1 MTELQR
7 NTTDDPARA
16 LVPTPRETALGTIGR
31 SAWPLDTLAEQRG
44 PSLRQQIRT
53 SFGHNLDLRAFT
65 GPRLPLIVF
74 AAIGFLGSWDT
85 QAVNVLLPDVQAS
98 YHVNVRFMVN
108 LVSVFV
114 IVLLI
119 VGPFVGYAVDR
130 VKRLRLFL
138 PGLALASI
146 GRIGTGLAGGIG
158 FLGAARTVGG
168 LSKSLSEPPT
178 YPLMADYYKPSE
190 RARTFSLAF
199 AAVQMGTATGP
210 LLSAW
215 LAAVAGWRSV
225 FTLLGVLTA
234 VVTVLSLR
242 LREPKRGALD
252 RLEAG
257 LDPDDPANYS
267 PPPSW
272 AESWRAASAI
282 NTMRRIWMSVMFL
295 TFGGA
300 ELTTIILPLYYRD
313 HFHVHTTERGYLLTL
328 FAFAGLLGIVFSG
341 PVADRLLADRPQRL
355 MTLWAAVLFAQAG
368 IFAVIAFTPNLWA
381 TVLLSLPVGFS
392 AALLTPG
399 LTILISLVIPAR
411 IRGLG
416 VQSMSPFI
424 LLGVVLFLVVYNGLF
439 ANASLNMYFLVFAPA
454 VALGGV
460 VLLGVGPG
468 LDRDIRSALASGA
481 AEEEVR
487 RAREAGRQK
496 MIVCRDMDV
505 SYDGVQVLFGV
516 DFDVDEGEVVALVG
530 TNGAG
535 KSTLLCAIAGI
546 TPLATGA
553 VFLDGHDVTH
563 MPADEKAA
571 KGVVMMPGGKAVF
584 PTMSV
589 ADNLDAALWLR
600 QDKGSDHSARIDEVY
615 EMFPVLRERRD
626 ALAGNLSGGEQQ
638 MLGVAQA
645 MLMEPRLL
653 LIDELS
659 LGLAPAIV
667 EQLLD
672 TVRLL
677 AKRGVTIVLVE
688 QSVNVALTV
697 AERAVFME
705 RGEIRFD
712 GPTTELLGRPDLVR
726 AVFMGTAASAGGRL
740 TAGSTRRRGSDD
752 SDRPVLSVTGV
763 SATFGGVQALADVS
777 LTARAGEIVG
787 IIGPNGAGKTTLMDV
802 ISGLHRTGGGTVEH
816 AGRDVT
822 GLPPH
827 VRARLGLSRSFQ
839 DVRLFPSLTVADTL
853 AVAFERHFGMRS
865 AALAAV
871 WAPPVRRTERR
882 IARRVERV
890 ISLLGLETYADK
902 FVNELSTGT
911 RRMVDIGCVLATEPV
926 VLLLDEPA
934 SGLAQAETE
943 QIAPLLTR
951 LVSETGAAVVVIEHD
966 MPLITTISDQLVAM
980 HLGRVIAAGGVA
992 EVVDHPDVVRSYLS
1006 ASDDVIVR
1014 SGHTAAAALNALSL
1028 SSVSAQPAER

>member
-1 MTELQR
+1 MTELQ
-7 NTTDDPARA
+7 NLVNDEPARA
-16 LVPTPRETALGTIGR
+16 LVPTARELQLGE
-31 SAWPLDTLAEQRG
+31 SWSSNWPADLVAEERR
-44 PSLRQQIRT
+44 PSVRRQLRAT
-53 SFGHNLDLRAFT
+53 FSSNFSVRAFT
-65 GPRLPLIVF
+65 GPRLPLLVF
-74 AAIGFLGSWDT
+74 TAVGFLGAWDT
-85 QAVNVLLPDVQAS
+85 QAVSVLLPDVQAS
-98 YHVNVRFMVN
+98 FHANTRFMVN
-108 LVSVFV
+108 LVSAFV
-114 IVLLI
+114 VVVLI
-119 VGPFVGYAVDR
+119 VGPFAGYAVDR
-130 VKRLRLFL
+130 VKRLWLFL

-146 GRIGTGLAGGIG
+146 GRFVAALAGGIG
-158 FLGAARTVGG
+158 LLGVSRGVVG
-168 LSKSLSEPPT
+168 LSSALHGPPT

-199 AAVQMGTATGP
+199 AAVSLGTVAGP
-210 LLSAW
+210 TLSSGI
-215 LAAVAGWRSV
+215 AAVAGWRAV
-225 FTLLGVLTA
+225 FAVLGVLTA
-234 VVTVLSLR
+234 VVSVAALR
-242 LREPKRGALD
+242 LREPQRGLLD
-252 RLEAG
+252 RIEAG
-257 LDPDDPANYS
+257 LDPDDPANS
-267 PPPSW
+267 APPPSW
-272 AESWRAASAI
+272 AESWRAAAAI
-282 NTMRRIWMSVMFL
+282 NTMRRIWLSVMFL

-300 ELTTIILPLYYRD
+300 ELTAVVLPLYYRD
-313 HFHVHTTERGYLLTL
+313 HFHVGTSERGYILTL

-341 PVADRLLADRPQRL
+341 PVADRLLADRPARL
-355 MTLWAAVLFAQAG
+355 MTLWAAVVFAQAG
-368 IFAVIAFTPNLWA
+368 IFAAIAFAPSLWL
-381 TVLLSLPVGFS
+381 TVLLSLPVGFT

-424 LLGVVLFLVVYNGLF
+424 LLGIVLFLVVYNGMF
-439 ANASLNMYFLVFAPA
+439 ANASLNMYFLIFAPA
-454 VALGGV
+454 VALGGI

-487 RAREAGRQK
+487 RAREAGKQK
-496 MIVCRDMDV
+496 MIVCRDLDV

-553 VFLDGHDVTH
+553 VFLDGRDVTH

-571 KGVVMMPGGKAVF
+571 HGVVMMPGGKAVF

-589 ADNLDAALWLR
+589 ADNLQAALWLR
-600 QDKGSDHSARIDEVY
+600 PEKDDQAAAHVDEVY

-667 EQLLD
+667 EQLLK

-677 AKRGVTIVLVE
+677 AQRGVTIVLVE

-740 TAGSTRRRGSDD
+740 TAGTARRTSAVGGGDTD
-752 SDRPVLSVTGV
+752 AERPALSVRGV
-763 SATFGGVQALADVS
+763 SATFGGVQALDDVS
-777 LTARAGEIVG
+777 LSAHAGEIVG

-802 ISGLHRTGGGTVEH
+802 ISGLHRTGGGSVEL
-816 AGRDVT
+816 AGRDMT
-822 GLPPH
+822 NLPPH
-827 VRARLGLSRSFQ
+827 VRARLGLARSFQ

-853 AVAFERHFGMRS
+853 AVAFERHFGLRS

-890 ISLLGLETYADK
+890 ISLLGLDAYADK

-911 RRMVDIGCVLATEPV
+911 RRMVDIGCVLATEPA

-966 MPLITTISDQLVAM
+966 MPLITSISDQLVAM
-980 HLGRVIAAGGVA
+980 HLGRVIAAGPVA

-1014 SGHTAAAALNALSL
+1014 SGHTAATAVTALLTS
-1028 SSVSAQPAER
+1028 AER

>member
-1 MTELQR
+1 MTELQ
-7 NTTDDPARA
+7 NVVNEDPARA
-16 LVPTPRETALGTIGR
+16 LVPTPRETQLGQTGQ
-31 SAWPLDTLAEQRG
+31 SAWPILATLAQERG
-44 PSLRQQIRT
+44 PSVRQQLRT
-53 SFGHNLDLRAFT
+53 TFASNFNPRHFE
-65 GPRLPLIVF
+65 GPKLPLVVI
-74 AAIGFLGSWDT
+74 AALGFLGAWDT
-85 QAVNVLLPDVQAS
+85 QAVSVLLPDVQAS
-98 YHVNVRFMVN
+98 FHADTRFMVN

-114 IVLLI
+114 VIVLI
-119 VGPFVGYAVDR
+119 VGPFIGYAVDR
-130 VKRLRLFL
+130 VKRLWLFL
-138 PGLALASI
+138 PGLALAAI
-146 GRIGTGLAGGIG
+146 GRLAAGLAGGIG
-158 FLGAARTVGG
+158 FLGASRGVVG
-168 LSKSLSEPPT
+168 LSTALHQPPT

-199 AAVQMGTATGP
+199 AAVSLGTVVGP
-210 LLSAW
+210 SLSSGI
-215 LAAVAGWRSV
+215 AALAGWRTV
-225 FTLLGVLTA
+225 FLVLGVLTMA
-234 VVTVLSLR
+234 VTILALR
-242 LREPKRGALD
+242 LREPKRGLLD

-257 LDPDDPANYS
+257 LDPEDPANYS

-272 AESWRAASAI
+272 AESWRAAGAI
-282 NTMRRIWMSVMFL
+282 NTMRRIWLSVMFL

-300 ELTTIILPLYYRD
+300 ELTAVILPLYYRD
-313 HFHVHTTERGYLLTL
+313 HFHVGTTERGYILTL

-341 PVADRLLADRPQRL
+341 PVANRLLADRPQRM
-355 MTLWAAVLFAQAG
+355 MTLWALIVFVQAG
-368 IFAVIAFTPNLWA
+368 IFAVIAFASNLWL
-381 TVLLSLPVGFS
+381 TVALTLPIGF
-392 AALLTPG
+392 AGALLTPG

-424 LLGVVLFLVVYNGLF
+424 LIGVVLFLLVYNGLF
-439 ANASLNMYFLVFAPA
+439 ANASLNMYFLIFAPA

-468 LDRDIRSALASGA
+468 LDRDIRSAMASGA

-487 RAREAGRQK
+487 RARDAGQQK

-571 KGVVMMPGGKAVF
+571 HGVVMMPGGKAVF

-589 ADNLDAALWLR
+589 VDNLQSALWLR
-600 QDKGSDHSARIDEVY
+600 PDKSADSSARIDEVY

-712 GPTTELLGRPDLVR
+712 GPTSELLGRPDLVR

-740 TAGSTRRRGSDD
+740 TAGSTRRADEA
-752 SDRPVLSVTGV
+752 DRPVLVV
-763 SATFGGVQALADVS
+763 SDVGATFGGVQALDDVS
-777 LTARAGEIVG
+777 LTAHAGEIIG

-802 ISGLHRTGGGTVEH
+802 ISGLHRAGGGSVEL

-827 VRARLGLSRSFQ
+827 MRARLGLARSFQ

-853 AVAFERHFGMRS
+853 AIAFERHFGVRS
-865 AALAAV
+865 ALLAAL

-890 ISLLGLETYADK
+890 IGLLGLDAYADK

-911 RRMVDIGCVLATEPV
+911 RRMVDIGCVLATEPS

-966 MPLITTISDQLVAM
+966 MPLITSISDQLVAM
-980 HLGRVIAAGGVA
+980 HLGRVIASGSVA

-1006 ASDDVIVR
+1006 ASDDVILR
-1014 SGHTAAAALNALSL
+1014 SGHTAAAALNALTDPT
-1028 SSVSAQPAER
+1028 VSAQPAER